1 MNLKQVDRYVS
12 RHKYGASLHGKM
24 FSIKGR
30 CLGKI
35 SAPTR
40 LLTKKSNNLRTWL
53 AVSPSQT
60 GEPWSSSCHPL
71 TKTFLGWIS
80 AKVWWIERSTFCRL
94 SSMERPSW
102 PWVFERTW
110 WFAFALI
117 CKEDFRIY
125 FRSAKVGQPQGSGK
139 MGVQRWNSLFTN
151 KTISMDVVGWITF
164 FVREIW
170 LAICL
175 VLVCP
180 CPRVVFNE
188 IVQGFFSFP
197 WLPLPSL
204 RPWCVA
210 RASLKV
216 LKDVVVPD
224 MSTSRWQPFSKLWG
238 SHIIEVWSNS
248 PTGQSECHH
257 GILMIPQ
264 RWLTPSSDRLIDPIW
279 QIYANLALASDWGN
293 RELHSAESPG
303 LLSSVTARKS
313 VMGQGDDRQCSS
325 HVFDLWTDHVWQLRG
340 LSSNRFCRGS
350 MDFQALNIFFHE
362 GASGVLPAFPGESR
376 RRKHGPQVV

>member
-1 MNLKQVDRYVS
+1 
-12 RHKYGASLHGKM
+12 
-24 FSIKGR
+24 
-30 CLGKI
+30 
-35 SAPTR
+35 
-40 LLTKKSNNLRTWL
+40 
-53 AVSPSQT
+53 
-60 GEPWSSSCHPL
+60 
-71 TKTFLGWIS
+71 
-80 AKVWWIERSTFCRL
+80 
-94 SSMERPSW
+94 MERPSW

-117 CKEDFRIY
+117 YKEDFRIY

-139 MGVQRWNSLFTN
+139 MSMQRCNSLFTN
-151 KTISMDVVGWITF
+151 ETISMDVVGWITF
-164 FVREIW
+164 FVKEML

-204 RPWCVA
+204 RPWCVT
-210 RASLKV
+210 RASLKGCRGPRYV
-216 LKDVVVPD
+216 NIQ
-224 MSTSRWQPFSKLWG
+224 MAAFCKLWG

-257 GILMIPQ
+257 GIWMIPQ
-264 RWLTPSSDRLIDPIW
+264 LWLTHIDPTVLIDPIW
-279 QIYANLALASDWGN
+279 QIYEHLAIASDWGN

-362 GASGVLPAFPGESR
+362 GASGVLPAFQVNLEEESTDLKR
-376 RRKHGPQVV
+376 FNCSG